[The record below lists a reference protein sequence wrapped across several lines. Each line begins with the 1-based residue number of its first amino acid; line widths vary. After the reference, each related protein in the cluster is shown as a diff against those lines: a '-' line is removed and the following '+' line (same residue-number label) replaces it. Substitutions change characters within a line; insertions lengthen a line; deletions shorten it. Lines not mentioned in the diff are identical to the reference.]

1 MRPQGAAE
9 ATSAMA
15 IATPCCTR
23 RLAIVVTS
31 ARSGRLARTSG
42 AALRRLAAIS
52 GNAAFLAPPIL
63 IVPDNGTPPRIRI
76 LSIISAPAVRP
87 AASGARTRPTLRH
100 VTCFYARRRRRSSR
114 RLIAR
119 RLVVERVRRIAL
131 AGAGLLLAAAQILA
145 QRPRAARLARRLLSA
160 PGRREMGDIGHRRNG
175 TGAAR
180 RLSTP
185 WATPWATP
193 SAITPRRAR

>member
-31 ARSGRLARTSG
+31 ARSGRLAKTSG
-42 AALRRLAAIS
+42 SALSRLAAIS

-76 LSIISAPAVRP
+76 LSIILAPAARP
-87 AASGARTRPTLRH
+87 AAAGARTKPTLRH
-100 VTCFYARRRRRSSR
+100 VTCFYARRKRRSSR

-119 RLVVERVRRIAL
+119 RLMVGRVRRIAL
-131 AGAGLLLAAAQILA
+131 ASAGLLLAAPQILP
-145 QRPRAARLARRLLSA
+145 QRPRAARLARCLLDA
-160 PGRREMGDIGHRRNG
+160 PGRSKMGDIGHCSNG

-180 RLSTP
+180 R
-185 WATPWATP
+185 
-193 SAITPRRAR
+193 